1 MSKRKHDPS
10 QTTLPGIEL
19 DDQQKLEF
27 AEKASKTAATKK
39 KKKKAE
45 SNDPPNL
52 NKPLKLTVPD
62 FSDPNRPKTC
72 LEVDFPIVPI
82 NELSKLEGNAGKPIY
97 QMSKWWA
104 RRRSCVFR
112 AMLIAAATQAPYVLK
127 ADGTPELDSGGQPIV
142 DETLA
147 DRVVWDAY
155 YANHQKAENF
165 KHLKV
170 LDCFMGGGTTLVEGS
185 RLGFQ
190 VTGVDLNPVA
200 WFVVKNELACT
211 DPAEVKELFDKVEA
225 EVKPVIQPF
234 YTATCPRG
242 HKGKWFELAGTDDPS
257 DDKLMDDSFD
267 PLTLEPDERKKY
279 RYFGPEVI
287 YTFWAKHGECLKPK
301 CGHRTPIFTSPVI
314 AEKKLGVKFIKLKC
328 KSCKTAFDAELGDA
342 RMAPDA
348 EHVVLETEAPYTVL
362 SQPFAYELL
371 DYANGKKDDKKAR
384 AQRLYDIVEE
394 EPGLNCPSCGEF
406 AGQFLRDVLNAHR
419 QAPTAKALD
428 KNHLKIEPSRNS
440 KKEIFA
446 YLLVDPEWLKGAAG
460 TDSEGELG
468 GFAEASV
475 ERTNRWYKKRIETL
489 KLIEIRGRVREAVD
503 ADKDQEADEGNQTFS
518 LPETITL
525 ADGRSIST
533 TKATVPKNAHVTCGT
548 CGNQQ
553 DVRESTDKLKHG
565 SATCSYAIQCHCEE
579 CAQEKRIYDGRYFV
593 APNLATNRQMV
604 SATSEWQSSSVGSLR
619 NYWPEQEIPETYM
632 THFANFALPKQGI
645 GNWWKMF
652 NPRQLI
658 VISHIMKR
666 ICETDYSNETKSQV
680 LGALQQYLRM
690 QNMFVIWHQT
700 YDKIAPF
707 MSNPNFAPK
716 ARVVENNFDGK
727 IGYGRW
733 TSCAAT
739 ILNGLEWCKEPFE
752 HYFAQDSSGKKSKKL
767 GMDDQVLPGATVYCQ
782 SSSDLDQIAEESLD
796 LVITDPPFGDNIFY
810 SDLANFFHAWLRLPL
825 KDIYPKQFN
834 PPKTPNAQEALAPR
848 RMKEEEANDHY
859 RVRLTACW
867 AESHR
872 VLKPGGLM
880 AFTFHHSEDSQWAI
894 VLESLF
900 DAGYL
905 LVQTFPIAS
914 DEKKG
919 KGGQYG
925 AKGTEYDVIHVC
937 RKRLEEPTAVSWPK
951 MRQWVKEEL
960 KRLESVLGSTKSGEI
975 SDFDK
980 RVVMRGKAIEFFSK
994 HYGKVF
1000 TVVGDGERENL
1011 TLIKALQAIN
1021 QLLNERTGD
1030 AATMPP
1036 IIDSPEGHEFLR
1048 LFGTGKKMTSDDL
1061 NKSQFGT
1068 AINKRDL
1075 MDHGW
1080 VREEGRKIQAV
1091 PIKERFDAARQRPRK
1106 EMRNEIDQAH
1116 FLIGGCLHGSEMNV
1130 QDELMKDTWMVRP
1143 TVANVVEWYSR
1154 NAGTADIRDAA
1165 KTAHDILIKTR
1176 EKLKTQKQYI
1186 DQQTSFGWNEEDW

>member
-27 AEKASKTAATKK
+27 AKKASKPAATKK

-384 AQRLYDIVEE
+384 AQRLYDIVKE

-460 TDSEGELG
+460 TDSGGELG

-475 ERTNRWYKKRIETL
+475 ERTNAWYRKRIETL
-489 KLIEIRGRVREAVD
+489 KLIEVRGRVVATVED
-503 ADKDQEADEGNQTFS
+503 DEDPEPNEENQKFS
-518 LPETITL
+518 LPESITL
-525 ADGRSIST
+525 ADGRTIRTSVG
-533 TKATVPKNAHVTCGT
+533 TVPANAHVTCGK
-548 CGNQQ
+548 CGNKQ
-553 DVRESTDKLKHG
+553 DIREATDKLGHG
-565 SATCSYAIQCHCEE
+565 SPTSVYALQCYCPE
-579 CAQEKRIYDGRYFV
+579 CDANKQIYDGRFF
-593 APNLATNRQMV
+593 APFNEGDRHRI
-604 SATSEWQSSSVGSLR
+604 ESSQQAWELSKDEELKDF
-619 NYWPEQEIPETYM
+619 WPREEIPETYM
-632 THFANFALPKQGI
+632 THYANFALPKQGFTH
-645 GNWWKMF
+645 WWKMF
-652 NPRQLI
+652 SRRQLLGNALLFKNVAKI
-658 VISHIMKR
+658 A
-666 ICETDYSNETKSQV
+666 SNDVALQGY
-680 LGALQQYLRM
+680 GAIQQYLRN
-690 QNMFVIWHQT
+690 QNMFCIW
-700 YDKIAPF
+700 DVSRDCMAPLL
-707 MSNPNFAPK
+707 SNPNFAPK
-716 ARVVENNFDGK
+716 NRVVENCVFPDL
-727 IGYGRW
+727 GRGNW
-733 TSCAAT
+733 TSTTAKVLDG
-739 ILNGLEWCKEPFE
+739 LNWVQQPWEALPQK
-752 HYFAQDSSGKKSKKL
+752 YRTKQKSRTEIE
-767 GMDDQVLPGATVYCQ
+767 DPVVPGANVIC
-782 SSSDLDQIAEESLD
+782 SSSSELDELASESLD

-848 RMKEEEANDHY
+848 RMKQDEANDYY

-867 AESHR
+867 AESQR

-914 DEKKG
+914 DEQKG
-919 KGGQYG
+919 KGGQFG

-937 RKRLEEPTAVSWPK
+937 RKRMEDPKPVSWPK